1 MTKNSTTKQEWQ
13 KNEKKKHKE
22 QKNNKKMTKINH
34 QQPSEFCWQEI
45 HNCIH
50 I

>member
-13 KNEKKKHKE
+13 KNEKKHKE

-34 QQPSEFCWQEI
+34 QQPSEFCCQEF